1 MPHKVH
7 AKDLQLRV
15 PLDKG
20 YADKFEA
27 LKKYFGVQANSEAAR
42 LIINTVYKATF
53 PEQPKG
59 EAPK

>member
-1 MPHKVH
+1 MPRKVH
-7 AKDLQLRV
+7 LKDLQLRV

-27 LKKYFGVQANSEAAR
+27 LKKHFGVQANSEAAR

-53 PEQPKG
+53 PELPK
-59 EAPK
+59 EVPK